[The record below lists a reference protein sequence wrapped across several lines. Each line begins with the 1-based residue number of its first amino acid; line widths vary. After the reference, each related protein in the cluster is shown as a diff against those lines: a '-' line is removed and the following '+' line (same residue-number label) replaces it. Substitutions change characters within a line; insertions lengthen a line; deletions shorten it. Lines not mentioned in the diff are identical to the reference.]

1 MAEFF
6 GGLAT
11 LFGLGYTGLY
21 VAFGA
26 VCFFAIAGVC
36 AGAVLYKRRRNLKNS
51 LLSPLTKKGNFERAK
66 VKNTTK
72 FYNFLKNRK
81 DAMKGSKKEKET
93 YTAKPAEKAKTL
105 KSTAKKEKEKEKE
118 KGKPA
123 IVKVDGEQVTGKT
136 NVEMD
141 GKVSKGGKAEQTK
154 EEKPEIVEEIVFTDA
169 NEQEDGMGL

>member
-6 GGLAT
+6 MGLAT
-11 LFGLGYTGLY
+11 TLGLGVAGVY
-21 VAFGA
+21 VALGIVFFG
-26 VCFFAIAGVC
+26 AIAGVC
-36 AGAVLYKRRRNLKNS
+36 AGAYLYRRKRNLKNS

-72 FYNFLKNRK
+72 FYNFLKSRK
-81 DAMKGSKKEKET
+81 DAAKGSKKDKET
-93 YTAKPAEKAKTL
+93 YTAKPADKAKTL
-105 KSTAKKEKEKEKE
+105 KSTAKKEKEKEK
-118 KGKPA
+118 GKPA
-123 IVKVDGEQVTGKT
+123 MVKVGGEQVTSKT

-141 GKVSKGGKAEQTK
+141 GKVSKGGKAKQTK